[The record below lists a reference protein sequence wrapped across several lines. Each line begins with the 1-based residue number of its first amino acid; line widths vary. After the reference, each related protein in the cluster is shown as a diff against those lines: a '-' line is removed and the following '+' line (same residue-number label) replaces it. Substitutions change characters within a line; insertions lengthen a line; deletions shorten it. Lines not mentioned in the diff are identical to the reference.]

1 LPVPID
7 IFSGMGGSLANLPWS
22 TCKAEPVCAGDH
34 DLFWGNGSY
43 GCHPNANGYAVLS
56 QIVYK
61 ALSTKR

>member
-1 LPVPID
+1 
-7 IFSGMGGSLANLPWS
+7 MGGSLANLPWS
-22 TCKAEPVCAGDH
+22 TCKAEPVCVGDH

>member
-1 LPVPID
+1 MPID

-22 TCKAEPVCAGDH
+22 TCKAKPVCAGDH